1 MDKENR
7 HGSGG
12 FFNGFILGLL
22 VGAGL
27 VFLFGTN
34 KGKKVLQMLLEQVEE
49 STELSDLLEIPEGEE
64 EEYFDAIEES
74 PEETSFRESE
84 EREMEL
90 SEEPEE
96 DDDIRHEFQNGHHHE
111 HHEHHEHREEVH
123 HKPVA
128 KVKRFFRG
136 SSKKLVS

>member
-1 MDKENR
+1 MEHDNR
-7 HGSGG
+7 HGGGG

-27 VFLFGTN
+27 VFLFGTA

-49 STELSDLLEIPEGEE
+49 NTELSELLEIPEGEE
-64 EEYFDAIEES
+64 DEYFDAIEEE
-74 PEETSFRESE
+74 P
-84 EREMEL
+84 EMEL
-90 SEEPEE
+90 SEEP
-96 DDDIRHEFQNGHHHE
+96 DIRHEFQKGSHM
-111 HHEHHEHREEVH
+111 RESEKS

-136 SSKKLVS
+136 PSKKLVS